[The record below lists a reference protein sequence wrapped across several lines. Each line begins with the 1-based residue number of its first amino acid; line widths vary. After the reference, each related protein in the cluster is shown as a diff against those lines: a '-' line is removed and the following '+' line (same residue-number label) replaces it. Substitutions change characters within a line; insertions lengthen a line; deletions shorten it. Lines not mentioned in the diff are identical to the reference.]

1 MYLLDTCVFSELIK
15 KKPSPSVAKWILERN
30 ELLFSVSALT
40 FGEIK
45 KGIDQ
50 AQDAKRKQTLQMW
63 LEDFVIPRFWSRIIT
78 IDGAVAL
85 AWGEL
90 IAKQAK
96 AGRVL
101 PAIDSLIAASA
112 IAHNLQIVTRN
123 KKDFEGLNIP
133 IVNPWD
139 DIE

>member
-15 KKPSPSVAKWILERN
+15 KKPSLSVTRWILERN

-45 KGIDQ
+45 KGINL
-50 AQDAKRKQTLQMW
+50 AQDPNRKKNLQMW
-63 LEDFVIPRFWSRIIT
+63 LEDFIIPRFWSRIVT

-90 IAKQAK
+90 IANQAK
-96 AGRVL
+96 VGRVL
-101 PAIDSLIAASA
+101 PTIDSLIAASA

-123 KKDFEGLNIP
+123 TKDFEGLNIP
-133 IVNPWD
+133 IVNPWED
-139 DIE
+139 

>member
-15 KKPSPSVAKWILERN
+15 KKPSPLVTEWIAERN
-30 ELLFSVSALT
+30 EQLFSVSALT

-45 KGIDQ
+45 KGIGL
-50 AQDAKRKQTLQMW
+50 AQDQQLKKNLQMW
-63 LEDFVIPRFWSRIIT
+63 LEDFIIPRFWSRIIT
-78 IDGAVAL
+78 IDGAVGL

-90 IAKQAK
+90 IAKQPK
-96 AGRVL
+96 NGRVL

-123 KKDFEGLNIP
+123 TKDFEGLNIP
-133 IVNPWD
+133 IVNPW
-139 DIE
+139 ILS